1 MVVSGLSLE
10 VDSPQNK
17 EREREGTELNHNKTF
32 VDI

>member
-17 EREREGTELNHNKTF
+17 ARERGTELNHNKTF